1 MTSWV
6 TFETIDES
14 QNWDQFYIDRL
25 GMHSYVQ
32 DLERSRFEVKRV
44 GTEWIVEDMEA
55 SGDEYYKFQG
65 PMRDVIHWVAG
76 RILYGA

>member
-25 GMHSYVQ
+25 GMHQY
-32 DLERSRFEVKRV
+32 RSDDRTRFEIKRT

-65 PMRDVIHWVAG
+65 LMRDVIQWVAG